1 KSVGRCPPA
10 DVLLERLRDYSFLG
24 CLHFM
29 ADILLQIKP
38 IIDIAGHN
46 DMPTRVLGALSEP
59 ADHTLDQRLRAYIGT
74 IRDAIESVTIMYG
87 EEEGDEHHDVV
98 LGAAAAEGEEEFLGF
113 HLNEFMH
120 LTDKEDLVCR
130 FRSFTVVNYSRDDS
144 QSRLIELIRT
154 VSSAILH
161 DLHQRFNAN
170 DIAAIQALADMWDPT
185 QFPRDPQETAVFA
198 NRQALELTSR
208 MSGAPK
214 AEPRDAGAV
223 LQEWGAFKAEV
234 HHRAEAKLGPLA
246 DVAAARYVPGKVQL
260 AYRAKLFPNGALA
273 PSGRRL
279 RSVEDGQRANMSTQ
293 TSDQSL
299 LEHLQRHTHA
309 AQPPEAGTKFGHL
322 AKLAT
327 AWNVLPLALST
338 DLHFFRRFYERQLA
352 RICRE
357 QAENKLQSIN
367 FDIGDTFSELLGRV
381 SSPLHKKKRVT
392 VYDLLQNS
400 KVEVECNI
408 GSLEKP
414 VEVEL
419 SGVTVDYFVRSI
431 DAVTMA
437 LDHRLRLLSLE
448 FTESPIAVSKTPG
461 DCPKWMQN
469 AMRGYWKLACRP
481 PKPLK
486 TPAVAPVSHSVR
498 HRTHTTSNASV
509 AGGGNAPWS
518 TCTTNQ
524 MSDHPELELSDKQ
537 CGLLTSA
544 SNVGIPVS
552 APASVPPMPEHGGGL
567 QSVQTS
573 VFKAGTAYTPMTMR
587 ADTAQQL
594 SISAAVCATIQP
606 AASDDLSTLPLLEAL
621 LSDPGNVSAPPPP
634 QSQAAK
640 RPLDAEPPA
649 TSFREPAGPEAMM
662 AAVAA
667 ANKRMRHSA
676 DGSMAAAAPF
686 LYDRFNFPGFAD
698 PSVFQQA
705 AAAKEEEG
713 GESFGTA
720 IARLA
725 SDMGL
730 DSAST
735 QAFAASLSGQLMQ
748 PPPSTHMDNAGMLAG
763 IPRTQPP
770 AYQRYSQQQQFQP
783 LHRPGSAT
791 SLQGL
796 VPGGGDGMSYAAAQL
811 VFASQAAA
819 MNMHGM
825 QALPPGPMGG
835 MSRVQNA
842 VSFDQIMHEQRL
854 HMNRQQEHAQAPQ
867 PPLSNAFDYHM
878 RGFLPDNTKQ

>member
-1 KSVGRCPPA
+1 
-10 DVLLERLRDYSFLG
+10 
-24 CLHFM
+24 
-29 ADILLQIKP
+29 
-38 IIDIAGHN
+38 
-46 DMPTRVLGALSEP
+46 
-59 ADHTLDQRLRAYIGT
+59 
-74 IRDAIESVTIMYG
+74 
-87 EEEGDEHHDVV
+87 
-98 LGAAAAEGEEEFLGF
+98 
-113 HLNEFMH
+113 
-120 LTDKEDLVCR
+120 
-130 FRSFTVVNYSRDDS
+130 
-144 QSRLIELIRT
+144 
-154 VSSAILH
+154 
-161 DLHQRFNAN
+161 
-170 DIAAIQALADMWDPT
+170 
-185 QFPRDPQETAVFA
+185 
-198 NRQALELTSR
+198 
-208 MSGAPK
+208 
-214 AEPRDAGAV
+214 AEPTDAGAV

-234 HHRAEAKLGPLA
+234 HHRAEAELGPLA
-246 DVAAARYVPGKVQL
+246 DVAAAARYVPGRVQL

-279 RSVEDGQRANMSTQ
+279 RSVEDGQRANMGTQ

-299 LEHLQRHTHA
+299 LEHLQRHSHA
-309 AQPPEAGTKFGHL
+309 ALPPEAGTKFGHL

-400 KVEVECNI
+400 KVEVERNII

-481 PKPLK
+481 PKPPK
-486 TPAVAPVSHSVR
+486 TPAVAPASHGVR

-509 AGGGNAPWS
+509 AAGSAPWS
-518 TCTTNQ
+518 TYTTNQ
-524 MSDHPELELSDKQ
+524 VSDHPEPLDKQ
-537 CGLLTSA
+537 CGLPISA
-544 SNVGIPVS
+544 SDVCMPVS
-552 APASVPPMPEHGGGL
+552 APASVPPMRELGGGSGL

-573 VFKAGTAYTPMTMR
+573 VFKAGTSYTPMAMR

-621 LSDPGNVSAPPPP
+621 LSDPGNVPAPPPP
-634 QSQAAK
+634 AHSQAAK
-640 RPLDAEPPA
+640 RPLDAEPPPA
-649 TSFREPAGPEAMM
+649 TSFGEPAGPEAMM

-676 DGSMAAAAPF
+676 DGGMAAAAPF
-686 LYDRFNFPGFAD
+686 LYDRFNYPGFAD
-698 PSVFQQA
+698 PGVFQQ
-705 AAAKEEEG
+705 AAKEEEG

-748 PPPSTHMDNAGMLAG
+748 PPPPPSTHMDNAGMLAG

-770 AYQRYSQQQQFQP
+770 AYQRYSQQQFQP

-825 QALPPGPMGG
+825 QGLPPGPMGG

-854 HMNRQQEHAQAPQ
+854 HMNRQQEHAPTPL
-867 PPLSNAFDYHM
+867 PPLPNTFDYHM
-878 RGFLPDNTKQ
+878 RGFLPDNNAKQ